1 MSYRIR
7 KLSTS
12 LEGTL
17 NAITQS
23 RTHLD
28 PSISIVNAAGYEEAE
43 RTGGAVT
50 VKDESGRTLGFGLT
64 LATVRSATMS
74 SYLRQ
79 TPS

>member
-43 RTGGAVT
+43 GSQG
-50 VKDESGRTLGFGLT
+50 D
-64 LATVRSATMS
+64 
-74 SYLRQ
+74 LRGKLINILKEKFD
-79 TPS
+79 